1 MATQNAAAK
10 AFKALHQRP
19 NKPLAL
25 ANVWDIISARAVAEL
40 ESTEAL
46 ATASFS
52 VARTAGLEDEQLT
65 LNINVAAVK
74 GIAKV
79 AAEFNKPL
87 SVDIQ
92 DAYGPE
98 LEKAINAL
106 IDLGVA
112 AINLEDCELATGELY
127 TPAEAASRIERVLE
141 VAKER
146 GVPDFVVN
154 ARCDALVKGH
164 SILDAVV
171 RGKRYLAAG
180 ATTVFVWGGKRGVTR
195 SEVDRMVSEFD
206 GRLAVLAVP
215 PPAGLSVKELAD
227 IGVARYSVGPSVMF
241 AAIQTM
247 QDEAKKLLG

>member
-1 MATQNAAAK
+1 MSIQNGTAK
-10 AFKALHQRP
+10 ALKALHQRP
-19 NKPLAL
+19 HKPLAL
-25 ANVWDIISARAVAEL
+25 ANVWDVISARAVAEL

-52 VARTAGLEDEQLT
+52 VARAAGLEDEQLT
-65 LNINVAAVK
+65 LDINLAAVK
-74 GIAKV
+74 GIAEV
-79 AAEFNKPL
+79 AAEFNIPL

-98 LEKAINAL
+98 LEKIINAL

-112 AINLEDCELATGELY
+112 GINLEDCELATGGLY

-141 VAKER
+141 VTKER

-164 SILDAVV
+164 SLNDALV

-180 ATTVFVWGGKRGVTR
+180 ATTVFVWGGKRGVAR
-195 SEVDRMVSEFD
+195 SEVDRMVNEFD

-215 PPAGLSVKELAD
+215 PPDGLSVKELVD
-227 IGVARYSVGPSVMF
+227 IGVARYSVGPSIMF
-241 AAIQTM
+241 AAIKTM
-247 QDEAKKLLG
+247 QEEAKKLLG